1 MIEQKKQLGPGGVR
15 KAAILLLSLNQELA
29 AKVMAKLARE
39 EIEKVSLEIAKLRD
53 ATKEER
59 DIVLEEFY
67 HLNVASRY
75 VAQGGVAYARNLLE
89 KSLPKKECEEIMR
102 VLEDSVQ
109 QAPFSFLRK
118 AESENL
124 LTFIQD
130 EHPQTI
136 SLIISYLPPKK
147 ASEILAGLP
156 PRKQV
161 EVVKRIANMEQTDP
175 EVIAQVEKTLQTR
188 LSSLVSADLQDV
200 GGVERLAEMLNWA
213 DRSTEKNI
221 LENLSEEDP
230 ELVEQIRRLMF
241 VFEDITL
248 VNDKGI
254 QAMLKEVDNHE
265 LALALKTASDE
276 LKAKIFNNMSERA
289 SSLIKEEMEY
299 MGPVRISGVETA
311 QQNIV
316 DIVRRL
322 EESGEAIIQGRGGED
337 GIVV

>member
-1 MIEQKKQLGPGGVR
+1 MLEQKKSLSPSGVR

-29 AKVMAKLARE
+29 AKVMAQLTRE
-39 EIEKVSLEIAKLRD
+39 DVEKVSIEIAKLRD

-59 DIVLEEFY
+59 DMVLEEFY
-67 HLNVASRY
+67 HINVASRY
-75 VAQGGVAYARNLLE
+75 VSQGGMAYAKNLLE

-102 VLEDSVQ
+102 ILEDSVH
-109 QAPFSFLRK
+109 QAPFSFLRR

-124 LTFIQD
+124 LTFLQD

-147 ASEILAGLP
+147 ASEVLAGLP
-156 PRKQV
+156 QRKQV

-175 EVIAQVEKTLQTR
+175 EVIAQVEKAMQTR
-188 LSSLVSADLQDV
+188 LSSLVTSELQDV

-213 DRSTEKNI
+213 DRATEKNI
-221 LENLSEEDP
+221 LENLAEEDP
-230 ELVEQIRRLMF
+230 ELVDQIRRLMF
-241 VFEDITL
+241 VFEDLIL

-265 LALALKTASDE
+265 LALALKTASDT

-299 MGPVRISGVETA
+299 MGPVRISDVEAA

-322 EESGEAIIQGRGGED
+322 EESGEVIIQGRGGDD
-337 GIVV
+337 GIIM

>member
-1 MIEQKKQLGPGGVR
+1 MR
-15 KAAILLLSLNQELA
+15 KAAVLLLSLDQELA
-29 AKVMAKLARE
+29 AKVMSQLTRE
-39 EIEKVSLEIAKLRD
+39 EVEKVSIEIARLKD

-59 DIVLEEFY
+59 DKVLEEFY

-89 KSLPKKECEEIMR
+89 RSLPKRECEDILH
-102 VLEDSVQ
+102 VVEDSVQ
-109 QAPFSFLRK
+109 QVPFSFLRK

-156 PRKQV
+156 ARKQV
-161 EVVKRIANMEQTDP
+161 EVVKRVANMEQTDP
-175 EVIAQVEKTLQTR
+175 DVIIEVEKALQSR
-188 LSSLVSADLQDV
+188 LSTLVTAELQDV

-213 DRSTEKNI
+213 DRATEKNI
-221 LENLSEEDP
+221 LENLEEEDP
-230 ELVEQIRRLMF
+230 ELVEQVRRLMF
-241 VFEDITL
+241 VFEDLIL

-265 LALALKTASDE
+265 LALALKTASGE
-276 LKAKIFNNMSERA
+276 LKGKIFNNMSERA

-299 MGPVRISGVETA
+299 MGPVRISDVESA

>member
-1 MIEQKKQLGPGGVR
+1 MIEQKKQLGPGGIR

-29 AKVMAKLARE
+29 AKVMSKLARE

-299 MGPVRISGVETA
+299 MGPVRISDVEAA